1 MKHVGFRHGGEGIRT
16 PGTLTGSTVFK
27 TAAIDHS
34 ATPPFLRVTLLSRFK
49 QEKNE
54 LITKKTHRAANEPTK
69 KDARIET
76 LKAAKSADAGDV
88 ASGRELGDHTKKG
101 LENDERRRNWGAFHL
116 IKRSN

>member
-34 ATPPFLRVTLLSRFK
+34 ATPPFLKATLLSRFK

-54 LITKKTHRAANEPTK
+54 LITKKTHRVSNDDRL
-69 KDARIET
+69 DARIET
-76 LKAAKSADAGDV
+76 PKAAKSGGHGDV
-88 ASGRELGDHTKKG
+88 SSDAR
-101 LENDERRRNWGAFHL
+101 
-116 IKRSN
+116 